1 MGIAAP
7 VRTEAE
13 KGHHLVN
20 NAKRHFLEVVLPNIL
35 DFVFPLAS
43 GFDLTLLS

>member
-7 VRTEAE
+7 VRIEAE

-20 NAKRHFLEVVLPNIL
+20 NAKGRFLKVVLPNIWI
-35 DFVFPLAS
+35 
-43 GFDLTLLS
+43 LSFL